1 VRAFADRGHWQKGTG
16 RCGHAGRA
24 CVRSWGSSR
33 VSREGSRGNA
43 VGGAGGLGSGR
54 AATPHG
60 AAAHGKHVNR
70 HSRCGQGHVSSAT
83 HDCGLGQLRRAA
95 ISLRGT
101 CGLFCTQFA
110 LRAGLVMRLS
120 GLRTLVVVISASVEV
135 YMRVVAIEYLSLDGV
150 FEEPGNGSGAFFND
164 EAGSSSGP
172 SCRQA
177 THCCSGQRPT
187 RASSPRG
194 PSKTDDVGFGGH
206 GAGVGRPAR
215 RQGGRP
221 RPIDRLPGG

>member
-1 VRAFADRGHWQKGTG
+1 MRAFADRGHWQKGTG
-16 RCGHAGRA
+16 RCGHDGRA

-101 CGLFCTQFA
+101 CGLLCSQFA
-110 LRAGLVMRLS
+110 CRTGLVMRLS

-135 YMRVVAIEYLSLDGV
+135 NRRVVATEYLSLDGCLKSRATGLV
-150 FEEPGNGSGAFFND
+150 R
-164 EAGSSSGP
+164 SS
-172 SCRQA
+172 
-177 THCCSGQRPT
+177 TT
-187 RASSPRG
+187 KRAVQVGRAVGKRRTVARG
-194 PSKTDDVGFGGH
+194 KDLRGLRRR
-206 GAGVGRPAR
+206 VGRP
-215 RQGGRP
+215 
-221 RPIDRLPGG
+221 